1 MEKPLV
7 SVIMPVYNAEEY
19 LEEAVDS
26 VIASNY
32 SPLELILVDDGSADR
47 SYHLAQQL
55 AEKADAFRDSGLF
68 PLSLHRQ
75 QQFVLTV
82 EPFHQLLHPAL
93 EVVCVGFYLCS
104 VYVNVVEVNIFHR
117 KNVTVD
123 IRKDLIYF
131 SI

>member
-55 AEKADAFRDSGLF
+55 AEMQK
-68 PLSLHRQ
+68 
-75 QQFVLTV
+75 
-82 EPFHQLLHPAL
+82 
-93 EVVCVGFYLCS
+93 
-104 VYVNVVEVNIFHR
+104 
-117 KNVTVD
+117 
-123 IRKDLIYF
+123 
-131 SI
+131 